1 MSTVALPTVANANPN
16 VDVKIDSVQI
26 GEGSGEGGQLIL
38 GDQVTISGTWDAS
51 GADPQAGET
60 FYIGLPPELGFLS
73 NVSINFMGE
82 TPDGERV
89 AWATCLTDADSDIVT
104 CTLTD
109 YVTQF
114 PEEVHGTFEFEVRV
128 ELTTTEEQ
136 LVFDLNG
143 TDGLVELPGE
153 GGIGDGI
160 EISEEWTKTGRMNEN
175 NWSMTWRIE
184 VPGSRLVE
192 QDAVTIKDTLSDTHI
207 LCEPAGLQI
216 HKVRGDN
223 YDNVTS
229 IGSIDKTDDEQ
240 VFNIVLEPGEEGFSA
255 DHTYRIEYQTCTP
268 DGRIDAV
275 ETEYHNTAYIEIFGR
290 DGERGV
296 GINPMIWHGPINKSG
311 SVLGGGDRN
320 GKIAWTVTVPGNN
333 LVGKDGFN
341 LTETLGDGHVVGADT
356 ISGITIVEQ
365 YGPSNQRRVNITD
378 QLDANVVSQDSK
390 SFEIDYSIKSSSD
403 FEFKESDYRYQ
414 ISYYTYVDQTE
425 LPNGGTKY
433 SNTVNVDGAVKTGS
447 STVPGRSEGKNGRLN
462 GHTVVLDGVDHYPQ
476 TTMTWQVR
484 IPGEK
489 IEDAEGSMVLTDTLT
504 DGHEVCLAGD
514 PSGGLNDRL
523 GLSFLAEDQISGGG
537 LDTVNLSDSVTTTE
551 TEDGLKFSIPY
562 PTLVQPDGTEAEGFS
577 REYQYV
583 LTYTTCTTSGGMDA
597 PGTTYGNSIKG
608 ESISYSREITQSNRG
623 SGTGSGVARGSFE
636 ISKLINESAPGA
648 EYVADGQNFTVH
660 VQEIDP
666 AGNLAIEYD
675 LQVPLNGDPVAGL
688 NARGTGWTAV
698 LTEPTFPKVNG
709 VVFGDPVFSESEGVA
724 VSEDGKTA
732 TVSLAPRSNVSV
744 ELTNNTQL
752 GSISL
757 EKAVDAQDDSIILPV
772 RTYRVTAHVDTSAL
786 GHQVGEFKDVT
797 VELTPGEPVVI
808 DNLPIGATVT
818 FSESGLEDDD
828 HITWGT
834 PTFSPSSLVVS
845 ADTVSTPA
853 QINVLNTVTRTVGTF
868 QIVKTVDGAQADNPA
883 VPQTITFNAEWD
895 EEGTPGSAVLEV
907 PTDGTPVA
915 LGHDLLI
922 GTRVKLT
929 EDIPAD
935 GSAITWGTPTWT
947 ASGVTVDATNM
958 TVSIV
963 RGDDVTVAIENHANT
978 SIASLELIK
987 EVTGEAA
994 GEVSA
999 ATEFPVTASWT
1010 DANGEE
1016 QSVDLMINGER
1027 PTPLG
1032 VDLPA
1037 GTVVTLTEGD
1047 SPEFTTVDWGAVTIA
1062 GDRVTDNEDGS
1073 AEVVIS
1079 DRQGDV
1085 SLVTVTNET
1094 NWAASTF
1101 TIAKDLADTPGA
1113 QFVPDGTVFTVHV
1126 QEFDADGVAAD
1137 EYDLEV
1143 PVNGDPVE
1151 FSNFFGPGWTAVLTE
1166 PTFPEVDGVVFG
1178 TPVFT
1183 GGEGVTLTD
1192 DGASAIVAYS
1202 PGVNATV
1209 GLTNEAQLGS
1219 ISIVKNVEGG
1229 AAEQLLAEEDARTY
1243 QVTAS
1248 INTDALGDNVPAQ
1261 EDRVIELTA
1270 GEPVV
1275 IDNLPIGAVAT
1286 FSEAELVDDDLYTW
1300 GEPTFSRESVT
1311 VEAGHVDEPATV
1323 TLTNTVERTV
1333 GTFSIS
1339 KRVTGE
1345 QADNPAVPETVTIEA
1360 TWDEEGTPG
1369 SETLTVPTDG
1379 TAVPL
1384 GHDLLIGTEVT
1395 LTEVPLEDGSSIAW
1409 AQPAWTGDS
1418 VTIDGS
1424 SAVVQV
1430 TRNADA
1436 HVTVENH
1443 AATSVA
1449 GISLIKA
1456 VSGEAAG
1463 EVAPETEFPVTL
1475 TWTDVDGEEQVRE
1488 LVINSVEPTELGED
1502 LRAGTVV
1509 TVTEGE
1515 RPGFATVIWDDIVIG
1530 GNGVTD
1536 LGDGSAEI
1544 VVSDQQGDV
1553 TLVTVTNE
1561 ATWAPGTF
1569 SLAKN
1574 VEGVPLDNPEVPETV
1589 TVTASW
1595 IVAAEDDGEA
1605 GDEDAEP
1612 GLVTVTKDIE
1622 IPTDGTPVAF
1632 GEDLP
1637 HGTEVTLTE
1646 APLADNAAFSW
1657 TTPTWAE
1664 TDGLVVHEDGSAT
1677 LTIAAAQNPTINLT
1691 NTAEAILGNLV
1702 IVKDVTGDGAGLVD
1716 GSTVYPVTA
1725 TWTDLFGEEQVAD
1738 IELVAG
1744 EPYVLEN
1751 LPFGTEVTLVEGD
1764 FEVPGTVTW
1773 EEATWTAVSENV
1785 SVSADG
1791 REAIITVT
1799 DEAGANAS
1807 LTLENEFHAVPEK
1820 PVAKPTDKGPDT
1832 NGKGGLP
1839 FTGASVGEFLLWAT
1853 ILVSAGAL
1861 IVYLVRRRN
1870 ALN

>member
-1 MSTVALPTVANANPN
+1 MSQLAQSALVRGSRDRSLWRRIVAILAALFMVGMSTVALPTVANATPN
-16 VDVKIDSVQI
+16 VGVKIESVQI

-38 GDQVTISGTWDAS
+38 DDQVTISGTWDAS
-51 GADPQAGET
+51 DADPQAGET

-73 NVSINFMGE
+73 NVPINFMGE

-184 VPGSRLVE
+184 VPGSRLVG

-365 YGPSNQRRVNITD
+365 YGPSNQRRVNITE

-390 SFEIDYSIKSSSD
+390 SFEIDYSIKSGSD

-433 SNTVNVDGAVKTGS
+433 SNTVNVDGYVKTGS

-489 IEDAEGSMVLTDTLT
+489 IEDAEGPIVLTDTLT

-786 GHQVGEFKDVT
+786 GDQVGKFKDVT
-797 VELTPGEPVVI
+797 VELTPGDPVVI
-808 DNLPIGATVT
+808 DNLPIGATV
-818 FSESGLEDDD
+818 
-828 HITWGT
+828 
-834 PTFSPSSLVVS
+834 
-845 ADTVSTPA
+845 
-853 QINVLNTVTRTVGTF
+853 
-868 QIVKTVDGAQADNPA
+868 
-883 VPQTITFNAEWD
+883 
-895 EEGTPGSAVLEV
+895 
-907 PTDGTPVA
+907 
-915 LGHDLLI
+915 
-922 GTRVKLT
+922 
-929 EDIPAD
+929 
-935 GSAITWGTPTWT
+935 
-947 ASGVTVDATNM
+947 
-958 TVSIV
+958 
-963 RGDDVTVAIENHANT
+963 
-978 SIASLELIK
+978 
-987 EVTGEAA
+987 
-994 GEVSA
+994 
-999 ATEFPVTASWT
+999 
-1010 DANGEE
+1010 
-1016 QSVDLMINGER
+1016 
-1027 PTPLG
+1027 
-1032 VDLPA
+1032 
-1037 GTVVTLTEGD
+1037 
-1047 SPEFTTVDWGAVTIA
+1047 
-1062 GDRVTDNEDGS
+1062 
-1073 AEVVIS
+1073 
-1079 DRQGDV
+1079 
-1085 SLVTVTNET
+1085 
-1094 NWAASTF
+1094 
-1101 TIAKDLADTPGA
+1101 
-1113 QFVPDGTVFTVHV
+1113 
-1126 QEFDADGVAAD
+1126 
-1137 EYDLEV
+1137 
-1143 PVNGDPVE
+1143 
-1151 FSNFFGPGWTAVLTE
+1151 
-1166 PTFPEVDGVVFG
+1166 
-1178 TPVFT
+1178 
-1183 GGEGVTLTD
+1183 
-1192 DGASAIVAYS
+1192 
-1202 PGVNATV
+1202 
-1209 GLTNEAQLGS
+1209 
-1219 ISIVKNVEGG
+1219 
-1229 AAEQLLAEEDARTY
+1229 
-1243 QVTAS
+1243 
-1248 INTDALGDNVPAQ
+1248 
-1261 EDRVIELTA
+1261 
-1270 GEPVV
+1270 
-1275 IDNLPIGAVAT
+1275 T

-1339 KRVTGE
+1339 KLVTGE
-1345 QADNPAVPETVTIEA
+1345 QTDNPAVPETVTIEA

-1488 LVINSVEPTELGED
+1488 LVINSVEPTKLGED

-1677 LTIAAAQNPTINLT
+1677 LTIEAAQNPTINLT